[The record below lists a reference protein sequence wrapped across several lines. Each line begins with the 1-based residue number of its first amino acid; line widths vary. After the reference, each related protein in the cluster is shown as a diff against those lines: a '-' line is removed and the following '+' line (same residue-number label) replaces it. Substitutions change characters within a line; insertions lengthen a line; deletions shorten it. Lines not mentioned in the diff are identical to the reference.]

1 MKTIYSGASSG
12 ASLQSEQGQREGGGQ
27 QSGYNVV
34 GRIIEDSDDG
44 SDSDEENSNLLTGDS
59 DDRRPS
65 V

>member
-12 ASLQSEQGQREGGGQ
+12 ASLQSEQGQRGGGQ